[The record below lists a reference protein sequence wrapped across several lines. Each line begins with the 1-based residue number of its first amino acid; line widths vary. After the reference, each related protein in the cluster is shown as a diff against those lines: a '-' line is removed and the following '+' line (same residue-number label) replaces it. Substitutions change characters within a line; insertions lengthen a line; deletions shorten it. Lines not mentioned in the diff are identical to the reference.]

1 MSKKPSREAQ
11 LAELTTKI
19 ASVLQEALEQTV
31 ESRRAYFATSPHK
44 RPSPLDGQRVIQS
57 YANQNFMIAGAANL
71 IPGPLG
77 VIAALPE
84 LTLIIRNQLQMIY
97 DLGVAYGKQDEMT
110 THALLGIFASAL
122 GEGMVGLATVEG
134 RNLIIKRTSL
144 KVVQKLLQWLGG
156 KISQRLLKHILAKWV
171 PIAGAVLM
179 AAWSRQSTL
188 ELGQRAQKMLQYDIK
203 FTNDEF
209 REEDIPS

>member
-1 MSKKPSREAQ
+1 MSEKPSREAQ
-11 LAELTTKI
+11 IAELATKI
-19 ASVLQEALEQTV
+19 ANVLQEALEHTV
-31 ESRRAYFATSPHK
+31 EARRAHFKANPHK
-44 RPSPLDGQRVIQS
+44 RPSPLDGQRIISS
-57 YANQNFMIAGAANL
+57 YANQNFVIAGAANL

-77 VIAALPE
+77 VVAALPE
-84 LTLIIRNQLQMIY
+84 LTLIMRNQLQMIY
-97 DLGVAYGKQDEMT
+97 DLGVAYGKQEEMT
-110 THALLGIFASAL
+110 THVLLGIFASAL

-134 RNLIIKRTSL
+134 RNLMIKRASL
-144 KVVQKLLQWLGG
+144 KVMQKLLQWLGG

-171 PIAGAVLM
+171 PVAGAVLM

-203 FTNDEF
+203 FTDDEF